1 MTKPDDQKPDDQG
14 QAPRP
19 IRIDR
24 WSEWHDEYDDPDS
37 ELALRMRTVRKHVAA
52 TVEACPPGPVTV
64 VSICA
69 GQGREVIGAL
79 EDHPR
84 RGDVRGRLVEL
95 DPDNAAFAKQSAEHA
110 HLDGLEIVNG
120 DASVSDAYA
129 GLPRADLVVM
139 SGLFGHL
146 DDEDRVSTIAFLRQI
161 LRSGGHAVWTSFLR
175 DNGPVEKM
183 RRFFVEQSFDE
194 VETEFLPGEE
204 YRFTVT
210 LSRHAGSEELLQANK
225 KLFTFGSAHK
235 RRREPRPDGPAREVG
250 R

>member
-1 MTKPDDQKPDDQG
+1 MTKPDDPGK
-14 QAPRP
+14 APRP

-52 TVEACPPGPVTV
+52 VVAACPPGPVTV

-79 EDHPR
+79 ENHSR
-84 RGDVRGRLVEL
+84 REDVRGRLVEL
-95 DPDNAAFAKQSAEHA
+95 DADNAAFAREWAGNA
-110 HLDGLEIVNG
+110 HLDALEVVNG

-129 GLPRADLVVM
+129 GLARADLVVV

-161 LRSGGHAVWTSFLR
+161 LRSGGHVVWTGFLR
-175 DNGPVEKM
+175 DNGPVEKL
-183 RRFFVEQSFDE
+183 RRFFVEQSLDE

-210 LSRHAGSEELLQANK
+210 LSRYAGSEEPLQANT
-225 KLFTFGSAHK
+225 KLFTFGSARKHRHEHGSDDPSRK
-235 RRREPRPDGPAREVG
+235 GEK
-250 R
+250 